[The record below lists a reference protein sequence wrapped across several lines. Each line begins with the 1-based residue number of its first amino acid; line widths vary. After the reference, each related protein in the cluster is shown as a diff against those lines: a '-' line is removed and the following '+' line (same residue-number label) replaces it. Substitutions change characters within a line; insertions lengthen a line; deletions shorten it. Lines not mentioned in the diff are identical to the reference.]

1 MADLQQPGSFTAPNE
16 PAKLPSGLNTLTILT
31 LIGCGIG
38 FIFTVYNF
46 FSAKTSL
53 DKMEAT
59 INSPEFDKMPDFAKK
74 MMSPEA
80 MDVMR
85 KSYENRIPL
94 TLIGLVGLA
103 LCLVGAMQM
112 RKLKAQGYLL
122 YVIGEVLP
130 LIGSLIF
137 VGVAAFS
144 GMGGIFMIGFTLL
157 FIILYTTQRKYLIN
171 K

>member
-1 MADLQQPGSFTAPNE
+1 MADLQQPGSFTPPVE
-16 PAKLPSGLNTLTILT
+16 PTKLPSGLNTLTILT

-38 FIFTVYNF
+38 FLFTIYNF
-46 FSAKTSL
+46 FNAKSGL

-59 INSPEFDKMPDFAKK
+59 LNSPDFDKMPDFAKK
-74 MMSPEA
+74 MFSPEA
-80 MDVMR
+80 LEVAR
-85 KSYENRIPL
+85 KSYESRVPL
-94 TLIGLVGLA
+94 TLIGLVGLV

-122 YVIGEVLP
+122 YVIGEILP
-130 LIGSLIF
+130 VIGSLIF
-137 VGVAAFS
+137 IGMAALS
-144 GMGGIFMIGFTLL
+144 GIGGIIMIGFTLL